1 MESLKNSII
10 DLSEKHGEL
19 EAKFSEKEGSYNQLH
34 QEMDNCLQRN
44 KANLEKVC
52 SDLFPGKAV

>member
-1 MESLKNSII
+1 MESLKNSIV

-34 QEMDNCLQRN
+34 QEIDSFLQRN
-44 KANLEKVC
+44 KANLEKVYF
-52 SDLFPGKAV
+52 DLFSGV